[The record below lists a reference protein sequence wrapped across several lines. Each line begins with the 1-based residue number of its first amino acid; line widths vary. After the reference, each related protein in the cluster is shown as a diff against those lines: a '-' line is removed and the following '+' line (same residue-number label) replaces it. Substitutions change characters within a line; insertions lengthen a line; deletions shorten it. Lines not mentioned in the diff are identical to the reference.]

1 MPADQPPRSGPRPW
15 LIVGLGVALAALVAN
30 QLWPSTTPSSGPS
43 NPTRAARSSQ
53 AGEPGDPASLE
64 VRLGTLEQPPPE
76 PNEAGRNPFRFQ
88 PKAPP
93 PASRE
98 FARPTPAPLPQVME
112 PPQPVGPPPIALKFF
127 GIVDGR
133 PGKIAAL
140 SDGRDV
146 FYGREGE
153 IIDGRYR
160 IVRIG
165 VESIVMEYTNGTG
178 RRTIPLRGQ

>member
-1 MPADQPPRSGPRPW
+1 MPADQPTHSGPRPW
-15 LIVGLGVALAALVAN
+15 LLLALGAAFVALVAY
-30 QLWPSTTPSSGPS
+30 QLWPAATSPSGPS
-43 NPTRAARSSQ
+43 NRTRAAQASRS
-53 AGEPGDPASLE
+53 GPGDASSLD
-64 VRLGTLEQPPPE
+64 VRLGALEQPPPE
-76 PNEAGRNPFRFQ
+76 PTATGRNPFRFQ

-93 PASRE
+93 PPPPQTT
-98 FARPTPAPLPQVME
+98 RPTPAPLPQVVE
-112 PPQPVGPPPIALKFF
+112 PPQPVGPPPIPLKFF
-127 GIVDGR
+127 GLFDGGR

-160 IVRIG
+160 IVKIG